1 MPYVLANGIQQHYQM
16 LGEGPRVVMIHGLLL
31 DNLSLWYFTAG
42 QVIKRHRQALMYDL
56 RCHGNSDKA
65 TSGFDLG
72 TLARDLERLLEA
84 LAPGE
89 QVDLCGFSYGC
100 LVALRYAMR
109 QPDHVR
115 KLVLLDAPLPPI
127 DFDADRLRQADRET
141 LIAALP
147 EHLKEIVFKSPGRV
161 LKLVQRL
168 KFMAYKTSLLDDVQR
183 ESPIPMDGLGA
194 LALPVMCIYGDRSEY
209 RQDGERLVSA
219 LPQAELRIVEGSH
232 RLLNENAA
240 EVIGIVEEFLNE

>member
-1 MPYVLANGIQQHYQM
+1 MPYVLANGIKQHYQM

-65 TSGFDLG
+65 HSGFDLE
-72 TLARDLERLLEA
+72 TLSRDLEGLLEA

-100 LVALRYAMR
+100 LIALHYAMKH
-109 QPDHVR
+109 PDRVLR
-115 KLVLLDAPLPPI
+115 LVLIDAPLPPI
-127 DFDADRLRQADRET
+127 HVDADRLRQADRET
-141 LIAALP
+141 LVAALP
-147 EHLKEIVFKSPGRV
+147 EHFKEIVFKAPGRIM
-161 LKLVQRL
+161 KLAQRL
-168 KFMAYKTSLLDDVQR
+168 RFMAYKTSLLDDVQR
-183 ESPIPMDGLGA
+183 EAPISADGLSA
-194 LALPVMCIYGDRSEY
+194 LALPVMCIYGNRSEY

-219 LPQAELRIVEGSH
+219 LPQAEMRIVDGTH

-240 EVIGIVEEFLNE
+240 EVMGIVEEFLNE